1 MEIPYTFNIPTALVG
16 DKVTVA
22 GIVVGPDPPK
32 ARLDLWQRVWDQGH
46 RENCHIHIVLC
57 CPKRRSAMSARTTTE
72 K

>member
-46 RENCHIHIVLC
+46 
-57 CPKRRSAMSARTTTE
+57 
-72 K
+72 